1 MAHMGK
7 VSHIGNNGKSVTC
20 LNCGEMCRGNYCSH
34 CGQATST
41 SRLQTRSFM
50 LDTLSGLLRVNRG
63 FFFTAWNLL
72 IHPWAVIRDYA
83 AGRRVRYL
91 APVAMLLVLCLISV
105 VVNSLAPSS
114 DSVLQ
119 SVDNLLHGA
128 STPAAYWFYST
139 VRYVWTSPVL
149 QNLIFSIPGVLVVP
163 LVFRK
168 YGSRRYN
175 AAEYLMAAIYMMDA
189 FLVFDIIISPLSFMA
204 SDIAAMS
211 ASCAYALAITL
222 VSLSRAFHPRGGGWF
237 ALALVSYVVITA
249 VVYFVIF
256 FIAALLLSPELSVA
270 LS

>member
-72 IHPWAVIRDYA
+72 IHPWDVIRDYA

-105 VVNSLAPSS
+105 VADSLTPSS
-114 DSVLQ
+114 DSL
-119 SVDNLLHGA
+119 SLMLDDRMDRA
-128 STPAAYWFYST
+128 STRGVYWFYAALK
-139 VRYVWTSPVL
+139 YVWTSPVL
-149 QNLIFSIPGVLVVP
+149 QNLLFFIPGVILVPVI
-163 LVFRK
+163 FRK
-168 YGSRRYN
+168 YGGGRYN
-175 AAEYLMAAIYMMDA
+175 AAEYLMAAIYMVDA
-189 FLVFDIIISPLSFMA
+189 FLAFDIVVFPLSLLSLGGLETWA
-204 SDIAAMS
+204 SWL
-211 ASCAYALAITL
+211 YALSVTII
-222 VSLSRAFHPRGGGWF
+222 SLSRAFRPRGGGWLF
-237 ALALVSYVVITA
+237 AVTLSAYVAAVLVLYFIIFVVA
-249 VVYFVIF
+249 V
-256 FIAALLLSPELSVA
+256 LLFSHTL
-270 LS
+270 

>member
-7 VSHIGNNGKSVTC
+7 VSHIGNKGKSVTC

-105 VVNSLAPSS
+105 VADSLVPSS
-114 DSVLQ
+114 DSL
-119 SVDNLLHGA
+119 SMMLDDRMDRA
-128 STPAAYWFYST
+128 SKGGVYWFYAALK
-139 VRYVWTSPVL
+139 YIWTSPVL
-149 QNLIFSIPGVLVVP
+149 QNLLFFIPGVILVPVI
-163 LVFRK
+163 FRK
-168 YGSRRYN
+168 YGGGRYN
-175 AAEYLMAAIYMMDA
+175 AAEYLMAAIYIWWM
-189 FLVFDIIISPLSFMA
+189 LSWR
-204 SDIAAMS
+204 
-211 ASCAYALAITL
+211 LTL
-222 VSLSRAFHPRGGGWF
+222 SSSRCPCCLWVAWRRGRAGSMRF
-237 ALALVSYVVITA
+237 
-249 VVYFVIF
+249 
-256 FIAALLLSPELSVA
+256 LSPSYPCRGLSVPVVA
-270 LS
+270 GGCLP